1 MRFLQRAV
9 FTLSCWDRRATP
21 EFDTDK
27 IDARMGDFIPI
38 YIYAYIYTSIYVH
51 LHAAACLGH
60 LAF

>member
-38 YIYAYIYTSIYVH
+38 YIYAYIGRGGGEEGECARVYH
-51 LHAAACLGH
+51 Q
-60 LAF
+60 